1 MKDLVEE
8 KKKTKKENV
17 EYICARKRRYEGNE
31 GSRRKTYIYFSGNKL
46 GK

>member
-31 GSRRKTYIYFSGNKL
+31 GRRRKNIFTSLAIN
-46 GK
+46 